1 MLSLHGAKLRAHR
14 PRLFLAAALV
24 ALSACATTP
33 LKRHAALI
41 SDADNQAK
49 LALVAESKIDAAK
62 IPARSFAVMP
72 FTVSERDTLLT
83 PLGFGIA
90 DLLST
95 DLTRSPQLHLV
106 ERLHTDAILRELDLV
121 DAGVTDPRTAPRVGK
136 LMGARRLLIGSIM
149 TPRPGTVRL
158 NARVVDVISGTVQEL
173 TTADAPL
180 DRIVDA
186 EKELA
191 LLLFERLGIVLTP
204 AQRVLVE
211 QKQTTQLAAVVAYGR
226 GVDADAHGDVAAALA
241 AYSDAARIDVTFA
254 AARAQSAAAAPAS
267 QQSHS
272 SAIQRVVDLST
283 TAINQPIATR
293 VPEAV
298 DAPLTT
304 SLTVAL
310 LITIRVTP

>member
-1 MLSLHGAKLRAHR
+1 MHPVSGAMLRAHR
-14 PRLFLAAALV
+14 LRFLLVSGLALMG
-24 ALSACATTP
+24 ACATTP
-33 LKRHAALI
+33 LKRRTALI
-41 SDADNQAK
+41 SDADQEAK
-49 LALVAESKIDAAK
+49 LALASESKIDAAK
-62 IPARSFAVMP
+62 IPARSFAVLP
-72 FTVSERDTLLT
+72 FTVAERDTLLT

-106 ERLHTDAILRELDLV
+106 ERIHTDAILRELDLV
-121 DAGVTDPRTAPRVGK
+121 DAGVTDPRSAPRVGK
-136 LMGARRLLIGSIM
+136 LIGARRLLIGSIM
-149 TPRPGTVRL
+149 APRPGTVRL

-204 AQRVLVE
+204 AQRTLVE

-241 AYSDAARIDVTFA
+241 AYSDAARIDVTFS
-254 AARAQSAAAAPAS
+254 AARSQSVAAAPAS

-272 SAIQRVVDLST
+272 TAVQRVMDLSA

-293 VPEAV
+293 IPEAV
-298 DAPLTT
+298 DTPLTT

-310 LITIRVTP
+310 LLTIRVTP